1 MLRRLHPAQL
11 AVHAVGHKLVGH
23 RSCGAV
29 GQLQPISM
37 PSSTPLRVRPS
48 SPTCG
53 KPQQSAKHTTAAANP
68 RFRMQTRTC
77 VCCAQPHEAQALQ
90 QGVGLRPKVLPQLLR
105 GAVHQA
111 LWDGKSGEA
120 ESPSGRQSR
129 AGMLISSRHTDSPH
143 AQPFHQ
149 AKKICPVS
157 MQPLASTSAPSK
169 QQPILPAASA
179 MSACS
184 AKGTIR

>member
-1 MLRRLHPAQL
+1 MCCGGCTRPSWLSTQSVTNSWVTGPA
-11 AVHAVGHKLVGH
+11 
-23 RSCGAV
+23 
-29 GQLQPISM
+29 GQLGSCYPISM
-37 PSSTPLRVRPS
+37 PLSTPLRARPS

-68 RFRMQTRTC
+68 RFRMQARAC
-77 VCCAQPHEAQALQ
+77 ICCAQPHEAQALQ

-120 ESPSGRQSR
+120 ESPSGRQS
-129 AGMLISSRHTDSPH
+129 GQINSRHNDSPH

-149 AKKICPVS
+149 AGKIGPVS
-157 MQPLASTSAPSK
+157 MRPLASTSAPSK

-184 AKGTIR
+184 AEGTMR